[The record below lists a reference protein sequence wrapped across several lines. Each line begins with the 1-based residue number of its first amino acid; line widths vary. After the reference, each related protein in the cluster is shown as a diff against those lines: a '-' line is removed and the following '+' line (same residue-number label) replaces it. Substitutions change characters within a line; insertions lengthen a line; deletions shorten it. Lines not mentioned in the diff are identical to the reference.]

1 MHSQRSVAAIAAK
14 KMEAIDEGASPRVG
28 GGSSTEAKMR
38 NPRIVTHTDDE
49 GTRMANKNNVQNLPY
64 MNRNPSV

>member
-14 KMEAIDEGASPRVG
+14 KMGAIDEQGGGHSPRVA
-28 GGSSTEAKMR
+28 TEAKMS

-49 GTRMANKNNVQNLPY
+49 GSRMANKNNIQNLPY

>member
-14 KMEAIDEGASPRVG
+14 KMEVIDEAPA
-28 GGSSTEAKMR
+28 TAEAKL
-38 NPRIVTHTDDE
+38 NDPRIVTHTDDE
-49 GTRMANKNNVQNLPY
+49 GTRMANKNNIQNLPY